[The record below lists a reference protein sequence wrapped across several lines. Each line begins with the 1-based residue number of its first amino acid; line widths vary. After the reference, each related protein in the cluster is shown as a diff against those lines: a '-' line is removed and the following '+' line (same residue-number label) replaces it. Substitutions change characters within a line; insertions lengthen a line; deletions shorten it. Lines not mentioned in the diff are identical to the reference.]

1 MVQTAASMLRSIA
14 TPFHDSMRSRIRRHR
29 KPAKEPP
36 NKEQQQNDELAKLV
50 NGDAKD
56 AGRTKLRGKRENER
70 QRQTQATNATSKGKR
85 FIMLLFAASV
95 CLFTTRKVLELAD
108 VIQGPSE
115 SSTAMPATSRRKRMR
130 DGSGPTNS
138 RDSFTKTAQLGWS
151 QNNTMTL
158 ESDPSKPTIYLGR
171 NVPIPGALVNLADTS
186 NEVTEDDLPLYW
198 HIPRSG
204 GATMKTIV
212 SRCLGLTIASERG
225 VMGIPKEK
233 IGNTL
238 EVVADDKGQKY
249 VNVDTTSPFGL
260 ERAKAL
266 KLAKFRPLD
275 LVVSPYLHDVAQIF
289 DASNRGRAFALLR
302 HPIDR
307 GASLYYR
314 MLQDK
319 KLQIE
324 LARFG
329 LDSLEKYARSD
340 LAENNW
346 LTRYLSGKINGE
358 LTIQDEAV
366 AREVLRT
373 KLMVGLLEKK
383 QESFHRF
390 VHFLG
395 WNHVMESQGEYGE
408 RCVER
413 LLGWGWEGKVNHP
426 RVREGSSEW
435 KALWDQNTF
444 DVRLYEYAQ
453 DLYGL
458 QGSMF
463 WK

>member
-1 MVQTAASMLRSIA
+1 VQTTASMLRSIA
-14 TPFHDSMRSRIRRHR
+14 TPFHDSARSRIRRHR

-36 NKEQQQNDELAKLV
+36 NKQQHNELAKLV

-56 AGRTKLRGKRENER
+56 ATGATPGKLENDE
-70 QRQTQATNATSKGKR
+70 QRQIRALNATAKGKR
-85 FIMLLFAASV
+85 FMMLLFATSV
-95 CLFTTRKVLELAD
+95 CLFTTRKAMELAD

-115 SSTAMPATSRRKRMR
+115 SGTAMPATSRRKRIR
-130 DGSGPTNS
+130 DGSGPSTK
-138 RDSFTKTAQLGWS
+138 RDSFTKTSALGWS

-158 ESDPSKPTIYLGR
+158 ESDPSKPTMYLGR
-171 NVPIPGALVNLADTS
+171 SVPIPATLVNLADTS

-204 GATMKTIV
+204 GATMKAIA
-212 SRCLGLTIASERG
+212 SQCLGLTIASERG
-225 VMGIPKEK
+225 VMGTSKENL
-233 IGNTL
+233 GNAL
-238 EVVADDKGQKY
+238 MVVADDKGQKY

-275 LVVSPYLHDVAQIF
+275 LVVSPYLQDVAQLF
-289 DASNRGRAFALLR
+289 DSSSRGRTFALLR

-329 LDSLEKYARSD
+329 LDSLDKYARSD

-358 LTIQDEAV
+358 LTVQDEAV

-373 KLMVGLLEKK
+373 KVMVGLLEKK
-383 QESFHRF
+383 EESFHRF

-395 WNHVMESQGEYGE
+395 WNHLQESQGEWGE

-453 DLYGL
+453 ELYEL

>member
-1 MVQTAASMLRSIA
+1 MVQTTASMLRTIA
-14 TPFHDSMRSRIRRHR
+14 TPFHYSMRSRIRRHR
-29 KPAKEPP
+29 KLVKEPP
-36 NKEQQQNDELAKLV
+36 SKHQQHDELAKLL
-50 NGDAKD
+50 NDGDAKD
-56 AGRTKLRGKRENER
+56 ADATVGKLENDE
-70 QRQTQATNATSKGKR
+70 QRQTRALNATAKGKR
-85 FIMLLFAASV
+85 IMVLLFASSA
-95 CLFTTRKVLELAD
+95 CLFTTRKALELAD

-115 SSTAMPATSRRKRMR
+115 RSSNAIPATSRRKRIR
-130 DGSGPTNS
+130 DGSGFNTK
-138 RDSFTKTAQLGWS
+138 RDAFTQTSALGWE

-158 ESDPSKPTIYLGR
+158 ESDPSKPTMYLGR
-171 NVPIPGALVNLADTS
+171 SVPIPAALVNLADTS
-186 NEVTEDDLPLYW
+186 NEVTENDIPLYW

-204 GATMKTIV
+204 GATMKTIA
-212 SRCLGLTIASERG
+212 SQCLGLTIASERG
-225 VMGIPKEK
+225 VIGTTKEN

-238 EVVADDKGQKY
+238 MVVADDKGQKY

-260 ERAKAL
+260 ERSKAL
-266 KLAKFRPLD
+266 HLAKFRPLD
-275 LVVSPYLHDVAQIF
+275 LVVSPYLQEVSQLF
-289 DASNRGRAFALLR
+289 DSSNRGRAFALLR

-329 LDSLEKYARSD
+329 LDSLDKYARSD

-358 LTIQDEAV
+358 LTVQDEAV

-373 KLMVGLLEKK
+373 KVMVGLLEKK
-383 QESFHRF
+383 EESFHRF
-390 VHFLG
+390 VHLLG
-395 WNHVMESQGEYGE
+395 WNAVLESQGEWGE

-453 DLYGL
+453 ELYEL

>member
-1 MVQTAASMLRSIA
+1 MVQTTASMLRSIA
-14 TPFHDSMRSRIRRHR
+14 TPFHDSTRSRIRRHR

-36 NKEQQQNDELAKLV
+36 SKQLQDELAKLV

-56 AGRTKLRGKRENER
+56 AGARPGELGSDE
-70 QRQTQATNATSKGKR
+70 QRQIRALNATAKGKR
-85 FIMLLFAASV
+85 ILLLLFASSA
-95 CLFTTRKVLELAD
+95 CLVTTRKALELAG

-115 SSTAMPATSRRKRMR
+115 RGMNSIPATSRRKRIR
-130 DGSGPTNS
+130 DGSDPTHKGDAVIQTS
-138 RDSFTKTAQLGWS
+138 AVGLG

-158 ESDPSKPTIYLGR
+158 EFDPAKPTMYLGR
-171 NVPIPGALVNLADTS
+171 SVPIPAALVNLADTS
-186 NEVTEDDLPLYW
+186 SEITANDLPLYW
-198 HIPRSG
+198 HVPRSG
-204 GATMKTIV
+204 GATMKAIA
-212 SRCLGLTIASERG
+212 SQCLGLTIASERG
-225 VMGIPKEK
+225 VIGTSKEQRST
-233 IGNTL
+233 GNTL
-238 EVVADDKGQKY
+238 MVVADDKGQKY

-266 KLAKFRPLD
+266 KLAQFRPLD
-275 LVVSPYLHDVAQIF
+275 LVVSPYLQEVAQLF
-289 DASNRGRAFALLR
+289 DSSNRGRAFALLR

-314 MLQDK
+314 MTQDK

-324 LARFG
+324 LARYG
-329 LDSLEKYARSD
+329 LDSLDKYARSD

-358 LTIQDEAV
+358 LTVQDEAV

-373 KLMVGLLEKK
+373 KVMVGLLEKK
-383 QESFHRF
+383 EESFRRL
-390 VHFLG
+390 VRFLG
-395 WNHVMESQGEYGE
+395 WGNVLKSQGEWSE
-408 RCVER
+408 RCVEK
-413 LLGWGWEGKVNHP
+413 LLGWGWVGKVNHP

-444 DVRLYEYAQ
+444 DVRLYKYAQ
-453 DLYGL
+453 ELYEL